1 MRQIKTVLLLLV
13 VMMLSGTF
21 ALARAAEPLKLVV
34 LGDSLSAGFGLG
46 AGESFP
52 AQLEKALREKG
63 HDVTVIN
70 AGVSGDTASGGL
82 SRLDWAVPDDVD
94 AVIVELGAND
104 ALRGVD
110 PAVTE
115 KALGEILKRLSS
127 RKIPVLLAGMIAP
140 PNMGKEYGD
149 AFNSIYA
156 RLAQQHGALLY
167 PFFLEGVAAEA
178 SLNLEDGMHPNAK
191 GIATIVERITPLV
204 EQLLTRANGAQAG

>member
-191 GIATIVERITPLV
+191 GIATIVERVTPLV